1 MLRPNGKTPAV
12 VISVANVPDLNLISL
27 DDNAISIGAAVSI
40 SELEEFVNE
49 TLDKVEGQL

>member
-12 VISVANVPDLNLISL
+12 VISVANVPDLTLISL
-27 DDNAISIGAAVSI
+27 DDNAISIGAAVTV

-49 TLDKVEGQL
+49 TLDKAEGQL